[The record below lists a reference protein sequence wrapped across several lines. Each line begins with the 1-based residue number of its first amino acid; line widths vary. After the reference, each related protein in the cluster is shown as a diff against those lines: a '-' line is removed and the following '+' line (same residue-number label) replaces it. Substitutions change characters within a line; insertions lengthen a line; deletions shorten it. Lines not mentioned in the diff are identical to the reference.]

1 MKNNQYDFTKSF
13 INPNIKPNQNQ
24 SLVKLTDTDR
34 ISKINENMKNLN
46 KYNEE
51 NKSNSSLKDR
61 MDLLRKI
68 NKNN

>member
-13 INPNIKPNQNQ
+13 INPNNKRNQ
-24 SLVKLTDTDR
+24 SFVKLTDTDR
-34 ISKINENMKNLN
+34 ITKINENMKNLN

-51 NKSNSSLKDR
+51 NKNNTSLKDR

>member
-13 INPNIKPNQNQ
+13 INQNNKPNQ
-24 SLVKLTDTDR
+24 SFIKLTDTDR
-34 ISKINENMKNLN
+34 ITKINENMKNLN

-51 NKSNSSLKDR
+51 NKNNTSLKDR